1 MTIIDSNTVVVMTS
15 SELKTIL
22 EGDNTYTTIYFG
34 ANIVLTAGITINQNK
49 TNIVIDGTYSGV
61 RHIYTDMKSLATG
74 DTIGITNAINAN
86 VVVRNMDITGYN
98 YYGII
103 YVAETSSLKNVIVEY
118 NNVLYVG
125 PQITFHPTGLTRYID
140 CNITIQTN
148 YSPSNEV
155 AECNRIE
162 IGGKTKILHT
172 STGNSMFWYR
182 GDSSTAYF
190 KILENA
196 QVDITST
203 SRELLYGY
211 NNLAF
216 SVLKNASF
224 NLTTAYGMAYASYGT
239 GVTLIDTGASMK
251 LTQTGV
257 LGTYPTWYIGNTFT
271 INENASFNIVNSS
284 SSINSSTYNLYFR
297 DSASININNP
307 KAFVLYNRIAD
318 VIYTNVS
325 VPISM
330 KYSRLNI
337 WNTAADISVAGSLSN
352 LPNYSWFKTDATIS
366 QVTAT
371 LTSSAMNILSNNYTA
386 TELATLPLLTNMNFL
401 KKKAISMGV
410 TLLNIDI
417 LTDEDLQITGV
428 SAPNASVLVT
438 YNSVS
443 TTVVADMQGN
453 FVVPL
458 TSPLA
463 IGTKVS
469 ILSNVAKSFIYT
481 FKSKLVV
488 DAGEITITNVP
499 SQIVFQLVPFQTNPI
514 LCPRTNPIDIVVT
527 DTRARSKP
535 WKVYVSLNHDLVS
548 KTGKT
553 LTNSVVYQDSTLI
566 PLTSSPTL
574 VYSGIANGGSTKVT
588 DIKWAVNEG
597 IVLRLL
603 NQTLEA
609 NEEYTATLTWNL
621 EI

>member
-49 TNIVIDGTYSGV
+49 TNIVIDGTYNGV
-61 RHIYTDMKSLATG
+61 RHTYTDMKSLATG

-211 NNLAF
+211 NNLTF

-224 NLTTAYGMAYASYGT
+224 NLTTAYGMAYATYGT

-428 SAPNASVLVT
+428 SAPNASILVT

-443 TTVVADMQGN
+443 TTVVADTQGN

-469 ILSNVAKSFIYT
+469 FLSNVAKSFIYT
-481 FKSKLVV
+481 FKSKTVV